1 MLQGLLPLHV
11 LKPREGNRPP
21 CSSLNTLPVLAQG
34 QPASRLGRKTLNPR
48 SNLHAPRGRATEGP
62 PKPREDHEDSGSVVA
77 AGLQPTPHYEENG
90 EQQCHDRQHE
100 DQGHQDERHGVTSSP
115 FWPRLAEGSRCE
127 TMYQDPGPGRPEILS
142 GGEIRSGPESP
153 LLRESPVFPD
163 RGLGTSSHTCCPP
176 PSGAR
181 KEKT

>member
-1 MLQGLLPLHV
+1 VLQGLLPLHV

-90 EQQCHDRQHE
+90 EQQSHDRQHE

-142 GGEIRSGPESP
+142 GGEIRVRTGVMKM
-153 LLRESPVFPD
+153 LRP
-163 RGLGTSSHTCCPP
+163 
-176 PSGAR
+176 
-181 KEKT
+181 